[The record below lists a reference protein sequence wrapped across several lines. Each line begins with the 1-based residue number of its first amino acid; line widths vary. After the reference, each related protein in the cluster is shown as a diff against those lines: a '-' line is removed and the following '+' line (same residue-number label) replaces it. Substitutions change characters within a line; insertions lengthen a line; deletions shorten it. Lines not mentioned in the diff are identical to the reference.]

1 MQKPSFSF
9 LSRSV
14 LPLECRANN
23 MQLRTMIFQV
33 LVELTVRLLLAMTGL
48 ITLQLFRVV
57 FRV

>member
-1 MQKPSFSF
+1 
-9 LSRSV
+9 
-14 LPLECRANN
+14 

-57 FRV
+57 FRVWCFFFFSSRIYKTRKELIASH